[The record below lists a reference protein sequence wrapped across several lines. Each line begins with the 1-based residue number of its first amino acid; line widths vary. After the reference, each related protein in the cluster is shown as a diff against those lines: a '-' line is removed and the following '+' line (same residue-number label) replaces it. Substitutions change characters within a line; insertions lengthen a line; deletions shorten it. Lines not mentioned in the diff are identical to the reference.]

1 MKVSKFLNVKK
12 EEKVA
17 NIEITGEIGYNAF
30 ADTYDDYKKNT
41 SEAMAA
47 ELNALKDLD
56 AEVINITLESL
67 GGDVHHALAIYSLLR
82 NSGAKI
88 NTYYRGANASSSTII
103 GSAADSVDNIYM
115 DSTGLFLVHKVMT
128 TAEGNANDMQNTID
142 TLNKYQEAL
151 ETAYMNI
158 GVTKESLSELMERNG
173 GHGEWL
179 TFNEAQ
185 SFGFV
190 GSEWNTGKASNYSR
204 ATFANKNILIPN
216 QFNNKNNNLMEE
228 KTFALNEEQEPEVV
242 NEDKT
247 LLQKIWNKLSND
259 SETPSNDVA
268 VENEVTPEEVTDI
281 ISEVMQIIEPRL
293 VALEEHMAE
302 MMPSEEEPMEE
313 EVPSEEM
320 VIEAKVE
327 EQVKAA
333 LKDIAK
339 PVEFKNTKAT
349 APKKVWEQHLNNFQ
363 NIIK

>member
-1 MKVSKFLNVKK
+1 MEVSKFLNVKK

-128 TAEGNANDMQNTID
+128 MAEGNANDMQNTID

-151 ETAYMNI
+151 EKAYMNI

-228 KTFALNEEQEPEVV
+228 KTFALNEEQEKGLFSKFKAWF
-242 NEDKT
+242 N
-247 LLQKIWNKLSND
+247 
-259 SETPSNDVA
+259 
-268 VENEVTPEEVTDI
+268 NEVEAEELERAKAKEWDDLKAELENANKRLAELETTEEPVEEEV
-281 ISEVMQIIEPRL
+281 
-293 VALEEHMAE
+293 
-302 MMPSEEEPMEE
+302 SEEPVE

-333 LKDIAK
+333 LKDIAT

-349 APKKVWEQHLNNFQ
+349 APKKVWEQHLSNFQ

>member
-128 TAEGNANDMQNTID
+128 MAEGNANDMQNTID

-158 GVTKESLSELMERNG
+158 GVSKESLSELMERNG

-228 KTFALNEEQEPEVV
+228 KTFALNEEQERGLFSKFKAWFS
-242 NEDKT
+242 NEADAEELEKAKAKEWDD
-247 LLQKIWNKLSND
+247 LKAELEK
-259 SETPSNDVA
+259 A
-268 VENEVTPEEVTDI
+268 NERLAELDMPEE
-281 ISEVMQIIEPRL
+281 
-293 VALEEHMAE
+293 
-302 MMPSEEEPMEE
+302 PSEEEVSEEPVE

-349 APKKVWEQHLNNFQ
+349 APKKVWEQHLSNFQ